1 MSLSVTA
8 EGVSYASAY
17 KDIKLNSL
25 VLFLHDGG
33 VVSQVGGEAAD
44 AVAIWSGWWWPLP
57 LDAPAAAAFSRHFA
71 SFQSLLSMTHST
83 SRLYKSVH
91 PSVP

>member
-8 EGVSYASAY
+8 EGMSYASAY

-25 VLFLHDGG
+25 VLFLHNRGI
-33 VVSQVGGEAAD
+33 VSQVGREVAD

-57 LDAPAAAAFSRHFA
+57 LDAPAAAAFSRHFE
-71 SFQSLLSMTHST
+71 SLLSMTHSM

-91 PSVP
+91 PLVP